1 MNSRLDKIDYLPDDL
16 CLTTKKKVM
25 NRFGT
30 ISKKRYKDPLIVPK
44 RFITFF
50 MIVPILISF
59 GKL

>member
-30 ISKKRYKDPLIVPK
+30 ISKKDTK
-44 RFITFF
+44 
-50 MIVPILISF
+50 ILW
-59 GKL
+59 